1 MGRVS
6 IKSKENSDREKQM
19 NAQIGENLAILRKMQ
34 GLTQDQVEKK
44 LRLAEHAVSKFER
57 GAASFTPD
65 IICYV

>member
-44 LRLAEHAVSKFER
+44 L
-57 GAASFTPD
+57 
-65 IICYV
+65 